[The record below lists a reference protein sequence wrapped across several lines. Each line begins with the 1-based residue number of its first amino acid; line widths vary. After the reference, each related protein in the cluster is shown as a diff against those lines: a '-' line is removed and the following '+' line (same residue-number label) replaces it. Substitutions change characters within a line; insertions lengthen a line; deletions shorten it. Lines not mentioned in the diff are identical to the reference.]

1 MAAGKTKMKIN
12 SKHFRVRE
20 GDEVNLVK
28 WPTKVEPVY
37 KSKEQ
42 YKSVLEEHIAK
53 LSAMQELHYLQSAR
67 RARDST
73 GDRRRRKGRR
83 DPACDVG
90 RQSAGLSGL

>member
-12 SKHFRVRE
+12 SKDFRVRE

-42 YKSVLEEHIAK
+42 YKSLLEEHIAK
-53 LSAMQELHYLQSAR
+53 LSAMQELHYLQ
-67 RARDST
+67 
-73 GDRRRRKGRR
+73 
-83 DPACDVG
+83 
-90 RQSAGLSGL
+90 